1 MKRWYAAI
9 RIIVV
14 NTVIKLRIT
23 SVAEVVGQLAF
34 LYTVGRNVEWYAYFL
49 ESSLAVSYED
59 NILSS

>member
-1 MKRWYAAI
+1 MKTTVKRWYAAI

-34 LYTVGRNVEWYAYFL
+34 LYTVGRNVE
-49 ESSLAVSYED
+49 
-59 NILSS
+59 